1 VFNLRHSLVIKSN
14 PIAHA
19 DVIDLLLDADETTRK
34 QVMLQVLQSGA
45 VRKSEA
51 EELMAQVL
59 RLERVAGPRSSP
71 TTVAMPEQQPE
82 AAWGIDYP

>member
-1 VFNLRHSLVIKSN
+1 MFNLRHSLVTKSN
-14 PIAHA
+14 SIAHA
-19 DVIDLLLDADETTRK
+19 DLIDLLLDADETTRK
-34 QVMLQVLQSGA
+34 QMMLEALQSGD

-59 RLERVAGPRSSP
+59 RLERVAGPRSQL

>member
-1 VFNLRHSLVIKSN
+1 
-14 PIAHA
+14 
-19 DVIDLLLDADETTRK
+19 
-34 QVMLQVLQSGA
+34 MLQVLQSGA

-59 RLERVAGPRSSP
+59 RLERVAGPRSSLA
-71 TTVAMPEQQPE
+71 TVAMPEQQPE

>member
-1 VFNLRHSLVIKSN
+1 M
-14 PIAHA
+14 AHA
-19 DVIDLLLDADETTRK
+19 DLIDLLLDADETTRK

-51 EELMAQVL
+51 EELMAQVR
-59 RLERVAGPRSSP
+59 RLERVAGPSSP
-71 TTVAMPEQQPE
+71 LTTLAMPEQQPG